1 MTIPMQRCDG
11 ADSSGSPRVPRP
23 TEFLVQTQRPS
34 QTAPVTT
41 AGILTKGVP
50 PPIKTL
56 RTARSGTRSSKLLFL
71 TDTQVVV
78 VFHFNFFRFPLSSSD
93 RLVPVQH
100 QDNGKDG
107 CTGTMPRVVVATLL
121 RRYLIASAPTTSSSS
136 KLEDNVLLFF
146 CFVFFFVMPL
156 EEGRVFMDVP
166 RLYMLPV
173 SFGAIVKMKDC
184 SIPRFVTRLHIYLSS

>member
-1 MTIPMQRCDG
+1 M
-11 ADSSGSPRVPRP
+11 
-23 TEFLVQTQRPS
+23 
-34 QTAPVTT
+34 TT

-78 VFHFNFFRFPLSSSD
+78 VFHFNFFRFPLSFSD
-93 RLVPVQH
+93 RLVPVQR
-100 QDNGKDG
+100 QDNEKDG

-146 CFVFFFVMPL
+146 VLFFFVMPL

>member
-11 ADSSGSPRVPRP
+11 DGSSGSPRVPRP

-41 AGILTKGVP
+41 AGILAKGVP

-56 RTARSGTRSSKLLFL
+56 RTARSGTRCSKLLFL

-78 VFHFNFFRFPLSSSD
+78 VFHFNFFRFPLSFSD
-93 RLVPVQH
+93 RLVPIKH

-107 CTGTMPRVVVATLL
+107 CTGTMPRVAVATPLG
-121 RRYLIASAPTTSSSS
+121 RYLIASAPTASSSS

-146 CFVFFFVMPL
+146 FVLF
-156 EEGRVFMDVP
+156 
-166 RLYMLPV
+166 
-173 SFGAIVKMKDC
+173 SF
-184 SIPRFVTRLHIYLSS
+184 S